1 MSLFNTQRKKA
12 GNATAG
18 EDKLAPKA
26 VKSKAPK
33 EAKTKAVA
41 LPKAAS
47 INKSVAEA
55 KAKSQNEK
63 RAAAAQGVV
72 FPRGSAV
79 IKPRVTEKSG
89 LLSQQGIYTFDVRID
104 ATSRQISDAIAA
116 AYKVTPVQVNVAA
129 VPAKAMYAR
138 NKRGSTSAGKKAYV
152 QLKKGDVI
160 EFI

>member
-1 MSLFNTQRKKA
+1 MSLFNTQRKAA

-18 EDKLAPKA
+18 EAKLAPKA
-26 VKSKAPK
+26 VKAKAPK
-33 EAKTKAVA
+33 ETKAKAIVV
-41 LPKAAS
+41 PKAEKA
-47 INKSVAEA
+47 AEA
-55 KAKSQNEK
+55 KAKTANEK
-63 RAAAAQGVV
+63 RAEAVHGVS
-72 FPRGSAV
+72 FPKGGAV

-104 ATSRQISDAIAA
+104 ANSKQIAAAIAA
-116 AYKVTPVQVNVAA
+116 AYKVTPVRVNVSA
-129 VPAKAMYAR
+129 VKSKAMFAR